1 MKHHVFI
8 VIRHTCSSCGGVGEY
23 LYVSEDTPFMIVL
36 TKRLKDKQNKVLIF
50 TYFYRL
56 SGPAL
61 RYYE

>member
-8 VIRHTCSSCGGVGEY
+8 VIRHTCSSCGSVGEY
-23 LYVSEDTPFMIVL
+23 LYLSEDTPFMIVL
-36 TKRLKDKQNKVLIF
+36 TKRLKDKPNQVLIF

-56 SGPAL
+56 SVPAL